1 MHAAL
6 GRAGMEQQQQPQQQP
21 PQQQQATGSSG
32 SRECSGGHEDVRK
45 CGYLRKHKSSHR
57 RFFVLRGASD
67 AGGPARLEYYDSEK
81 KFRGGAAPPRRSVS
95 LAACLGIIRR
105 ADAKHKH
112 LLTLYAKD
120 ECLAMAADSEEQQA
134 EWYAA
139 LTELHD
145 ECCRAPHGA
154 AGGGGGCGAAAGGGG
169 AGGGIFGAAS
179 DAGGGGGGGDSGE
192 DAGPAGCAGGSYGT
206 MPATPVFKEV
216 WQVNLKPKGLGQTRN
231 LTGVFRLCLGT
242 RTISF
247 VKLNADAAAVNL
259 QLMNIRRCGHSESF
273 FFIEVGRSAVTGPGE
288 FWMQVEDCVVAQ
300 NMHETILEAM
310 RAMSEEFRP
319 RSKSQTSGGAGG
331 AAGAA
336 GGGPHR
342 RQQRYQPPP
351 SQTGLNRRSRAESV
365 AGASPVSGGGVTPQG
380 SGFCASQLRNRA
392 SSEGDGAPG
401 APRSESADA
410 ISARLLL
417 LQGEDAEGRLQSSQ
431 LVCAG
436 RRQQQHHQHHQHHQ
450 QQQQHGQVI
459 ASYQRHQSRMQQ
471 QQGHLHHHQ
480 QQQQLHHAAATLLPG
495 RSVSAPIA
503 RSPPAGGCSPSSL
516 LLFSAS
522 SLITSP
528 VSVSSSSGRG
538 SVDAPCCVGSLGST
552 GGGGAGGGGVGG
564 AAGHAAVGAGSC
576 GAAAL
581 ARGSRPSSASMS
593 LGSLSDGG
601 FVSSDEYG
609 SSPCEPRGSATPDSP
624 SPTPCAIREE
634 EEEAAAAAAAA
645 AARGGPYAYMQMGRA
660 RVYRAA
666 PRGQDAPDAAT
677 TASTTS
683 STSPGFP
690 PASSSSQSSA
700 AAAVAA
706 ALASAEK
713 GVVRKRTYSC
723 ASASAGPAMPP
734 AALGPCLQ
742 QREQEKTASQEEYAD
757 GGGGDDE
764 EDDDAGGGG
773 DVQSRLV
780 HSGDDGY
787 MPMLPGVTASVA
799 GRCRSGGDA
808 DYVPMVA
815 TGARDG
821 NITAAA
827 ATTTSAAAR
836 GSLIQHQQRQRHH
849 HHHHQQQQKQPW
861 QRGQDGLCDAQP
873 QDAASGYMVMS
884 PGAGEGQ
891 AAGSIKT
898 WPRPSVASG
907 SGGGIVGSGDGVGAK
922 AACERSVEARAGPPG
937 AGDYMNMAT
946 SPANPAIVADTAAV
960 PEGCYFSPMR
970 DGEGAG
976 GAGGGGG
983 AAGSSS
989 SSSFYSL
996 PRSFRPVGQQ
1006 SSRLAERAAATRPL
1020 GEVIREARD
1029 ATPTPTS
1036 RPAALSRPRE
1046 DASSSDPGRE
1056 GGARMS
1062 GAPRRVGGAAAE
1074 GVTMRDAQGRWQGAP
1089 PEPRSPGEYVHI
1101 DCAAA
1106 AKAASQPVSSSSAW
1120 RPPQHAAGPQQG
1132 KGPDGCR
1139 AAHRGP
1145 PYLAL
1150 SSGGAAAASAAA
1162 AQTRG
1167 DRRRRS
1173 ANEYVS
1179 VAAAARAGGPP
1190 ASVPAGPRP
1199 AAHPGPWDAAS
1210 AGRGAPV
1217 GGDYTE
1223 MSRRGEASEEEEEA
1237 AGRRRRDA
1245 TGGYS
1250 APTASY
1256 RAPHGSYNLQH
1267 HHHGN
1272 HNHIH
1277 HYQLLQEQQHK
1288 PLPLPQQQ
1296 QHQQYHQQ
1304 EHHHQHPQQQHQ
1316 SHAGVRPGYA
1326 ALKPCVPPRIGLAFQ
1341 PYAAGSGAVVIPA
1354 TTGAT
1359 AAPPPPPPPPPP
1371 PAAPRRQSAF
1381 SVVPPAAAQ
1390 HGATRPGTAATTDE
1404 EERPR
1409 GGVARVAVAL
1419 SSAATP
1425 QRPGAA
1431 GGHHSAGP
1439 VREAAG
1445 SHSLHQQ
1452 HHQQQHQQQQL
1463 ESGLNYI
1470 ALDLRG
1476 EEGSAGSRGSVSSV
1490 DSNGYATIDFSRSE
1504 SAG

>member
-1 MHAAL
+1 ML
-6 GRAGMEQQQQPQQQP
+6 SP
-21 PQQQQATGSSG
+21 TISD
-32 SRECSGGHEDVRK
+32 GGHEDVRK

-431 LVCAG
+431 L
-436 RRQQQHHQHHQHHQ
+436 
-450 QQQQHGQVI
+450 
-459 ASYQRHQSRMQQ
+459 

-742 QREQEKTASQEEYAD
+742 QREQEKTASQED
-757 GGGGDDE
+757 
-764 EDDDAGGGG
+764 
-773 DVQSRLV
+773 
-780 HSGDDGY
+780 GDDGY

-808 DYVPMVA
+808 DYVPM
-815 TGARDG
+815 
-821 NITAAA
+821 
-827 ATTTSAAAR
+827 
-836 GSLIQHQQRQRHH
+836 RHH

-983 AAGSSS
+983 AAGSS

-1223 MSRRGEASEEEEEA
+1223 ISSGQSGGSAVNRTQRTPVRLQLPARGSPPG
-1237 AGRRRRDA
+1237 GR
-1245 TGGYS
+1245 S
-1250 APTASY
+1250 AET
-1256 RAPHGSYNLQH
+1256 
-1267 HHHGN
+1267 
-1272 HNHIH
+1272 
-1277 HYQLLQEQQHK
+1277 
-1288 PLPLPQQQ
+1288 
-1296 QHQQYHQQ
+1296 
-1304 EHHHQHPQQQHQ
+1304 
-1316 SHAGVRPGYA
+1316 
-1326 ALKPCVPPRIGLAFQ
+1326 PP
-1341 PYAAGSGAVVIPA
+1341 P
-1354 TTGAT
+1354 
-1359 AAPPPPPPPPPP
+1359 APPPPP
-1371 PAAPRRQSAF
+1371 AS
-1381 SVVPPAAAQ
+1381 
-1390 HGATRPGTAATTDE
+1390 
-1404 EERPR
+1404 
-1409 GGVARVAVAL
+1409 
-1419 SSAATP
+1419 TP
-1425 QRPGAA
+1425 QPHAA
-1431 GGHHSAGP
+1431 
-1439 VREAAG
+1439 
-1445 SHSLHQQ
+1445 
-1452 HHQQQHQQQQL
+1452 
-1463 ESGLNYI
+1463 
-1470 ALDLRG
+1470 
-1476 EEGSAGSRGSVSSV
+1476 
-1490 DSNGYATIDFSRSE
+1490 
-1504 SAG
+1504 

>member
-742 QREQEKTASQEEYAD
+742 QREQEKTASQEEYAVMGALSYQHHHQHHQQHLQQQHHQQHLQQHHQQPHAPGREAAAPPCCPHTRDPHHGDHDDDYDDDD

-983 AAGSSS
+983 AAGSS

-1245 TGGYS
+1245 TGG
-1250 APTASY
+1250 
-1256 RAPHGSYNLQH
+1256 
-1267 HHHGN
+1267 
-1272 HNHIH
+1272 
-1277 HYQLLQEQQHK
+1277 
-1288 PLPLPQQQ
+1288 
-1296 QHQQYHQQ
+1296 
-1304 EHHHQHPQQQHQ
+1304 
-1316 SHAGVRPGYA
+1316 
-1326 ALKPCVPPRIGLAFQ
+1326 IGLAFQ

-1439 VREAAG
+1439 
-1445 SHSLHQQ
+1445 
-1452 HHQQQHQQQQL
+1452 
-1463 ESGLNYI
+1463 
-1470 ALDLRG
+1470 
-1476 EEGSAGSRGSVSSV
+1476 GSAGSRGSVSSV